1 MQEEK
6 VTWLQLLLGALLL
19 SIALIINYV
28 TPAFS
33 LFEGKID
40 ERAMAHAIGFASM
53 TVFGFGWLNL
63 KRNLALVIMSISF
76 IGGLAIAKFYSPGLA
91 KLLLKLTIFS
101 IVNLFSPFLSRYLK
115 DKFKHV
121 ALAFV
126 FITVVLTSFYWE
138 IYVQPNLGGYPDLL
152 PRYYVQFQLAMDI
165 VGITLGLVIIIS
177 SNRQFFL
184 KCHNE
189 SKASH

>member
-6 VTWLQLLLGALLL
+6 VTWLQLLLGTLLL

-33 LFEGKID
+33 LFDGKID

-63 KRNLALVIMSISF
+63 KRNQALVIISISF
-76 IGGLAIAKFYSPGLA
+76 IGGLAIAKFYSPSLA
-91 KLLLKLTIFS
+91 KLLITLTIFS
-101 IVNLFSPFLSRYLK
+101 IVNLFSPFFFNYLK
-115 DKFKHV
+115 DKFKYV
-121 ALAFV
+121 SLAFV
-126 FITVVLTSFYWE
+126 FIAVVFTSFYWE
-138 IYVQPNLGGYPDLL
+138 IHVQPNLGGYPDLL
-152 PRYYVQFQLAMDI
+152 PRYYVQFQLAMDL
-165 VGITLGLVIIIS
+165 VGIILGLVLIIR

-189 SKASH
+189 AKAP